1 MEILEEI
8 DCFPIL
14 VYGGALVAL
23 YAAITLEYKDLYCP
37 CENQKCKV
45 GNGAAFAEGKIQKG
59 DDLHT
64 LLGKIRISSR
74 YDEASV
80 YWRRCIVFSVIL
92 SFLLLL
98 IVFQR
103 FPSAY
108 ELLASFILIYLLSF
122 LFLTFY
128 QENVS
133 KPATSQV
140 NEATFEILQKLK
152 EKF

>member
-1 MEILEEI
+1 MESLEEI
-8 DCFPIL
+8 EWFGVL
-14 VYGGALVAL
+14 VYGGALIAL
-23 YAAITLEYKDLYCP
+23 YVAVTLEYKDLYCP
-37 CENQKCKV
+37 CENQKCRL
-45 GNGAAFAEGKIQKG
+45 GNGAAFAEGKIKKG

-64 LLGKIRISSR
+64 LLAKIRISSR

-98 IVFQR
+98 ILFQR
-103 FPSAY
+103 LPTSY
-108 ELLASFILIYLLSF
+108 ELLASFILIYLVSF

>member
-1 MEILEEI
+1 MESLEEI
-8 DCFPIL
+8 EWFGVL

-23 YAAITLEYKDLYCP
+23 YAAVTLEYKDLYCP
-37 CENQKCKV
+37 CENQKCRL
-45 GNGAAFAEGKIQKG
+45 GNGAAFAEGKVKKG

-64 LLGKIRISSR
+64 LLAKIRISSR

-103 FPSAY
+103 FPTSY
-108 ELLASFILIYLLSF
+108 ELLASFILIYLVSF